1 MDIDSTNGRSI
12 DDLYTNRILN
22 YDDATAFSASFTA
35 AAISKQLPQFG
46 AIENN
51 GRVPLLNSSED
62 PLQSHFQ
69 FAEKIAIRNKA
80 TEYRDPIAGVWEN
93 NALAQVYFST
103 GNIQILQNGIRA
115 GVFKLSNGKYVVP
128 PQNLDA
134 LKIVMR
140 STYLQYAK
148 HSATDITAQVEV
160 LNQLV
165 WDYCIPFVYKES
177 ISYNKYLIDQS
188 TLVVPLERET
198 RPDRDYK
205 QLVMKPWF

>member
-1 MDIDSTNGRSI
+1 MDVDNTTSSRGI
-12 DDLYTNRILN
+12 DDLYANRILN
-22 YDDATAFSASFTA
+22 YDDATAFSASFIAT
-35 AAISKQLPQFG
+35 SMESTKQ
-46 AIENN
+46 N
-51 GRVPLLNSSED
+51 GRVPLLNSVDD

-148 HSATDITAQVEV
+148 HSATDITKQVEV
-160 LNQLV
+160 LNKLV

-177 ISYNKYLIDQS
+177 ISYDKYLIDQS

>member
-1 MDIDSTNGRSI
+1 MNMTTVSNNNGTADNTNI
-12 DDLYTNRILN
+12 EQLYTNRILN
-22 YDDATAFSASFTA
+22 YDDATAAKSTT
-35 AAISKQLPQFG
+35 P
-46 AIENN
+46 N
-51 GRVPLLNSSED
+51 GRVPLINSVDD
-62 PLQSHFQ
+62 PLRSHFQ
-69 FAEKIAIRNKA
+69 FAEKIAIRNRA

-115 GVFKLSNGKYVVP
+115 GVFNQSNGKYVVP

-148 HSATDITAQVEV
+148 HSSTDITQQVSV

-177 ISYNKYLIDQS
+177 VAYEKYLVDQS

>member
-1 MDIDSTNGRSI
+1 MEFDNNTSGRGI
-12 DDLYTNRILN
+12 DDLYANRILN

-35 AAISKQLPQFG
+35 TALDSAR
-46 AIENN
+46 NN
-51 GRVPLLNSSED
+51 GRVPLMNSADD
-62 PLQSHFQ
+62 PLQTRFGFS
-69 FAEKIAIRNKA
+69 EKIAIRNKA

-140 STYLQYAK
+140 STSLQYAK
-148 HSATDITAQVEV
+148 HSATDITQQVEV

-177 ISYNKYLIDQS
+177 ISYDKYLVDQS

-205 QLVMKPWF
+205 QLVLKPWF